1 MCVRLV
7 CSYLVQYVSVSPAA
21 RPAGGRTAQRTGSSA
36 MAEALEGY
44 RLTSAAMH
52 PHTDRQLS
60 AESEATAYSS
70 ATPSQ
75 HAAPG
80 AGTDGDADA
89 TAPRLTKA
97 LQPASSDVT
106 VAQSSDVDVGV
117 GEERPAYGSGLA
129 VAVAVKHGEDRA
141 TATATATTTAAPTT
155 RDHLVAAIMALW
167 RVGDRLDT

>member
-106 VAQSSDVDVGV
+106 VAQSSDVGV